1 MGILEPVTSAILFGS
16 LLIPERHPSPYPLP
30 SVNDRVLRL
39 FNLEDWNMRNITMAV
54 KNNILTITCDLEADK
69 IPSSTGKT
77 LIVAST
83 EGNQKVPGSEFVL
96 GLNLY
101 TKNL

>member
-1 MGILEPVTSAILFGS
+1 
-16 LLIPERHPSPYPLP
+16 
-30 SVNDRVLRL
+30 
-39 FNLEDWNMRNITMAV
+39 MRNVNMTV
-54 KNNILTITCDLEADK
+54 KGNVLTITCDLGADK

-101 TKNL
+101 TKNNG

>member
-1 MGILEPVTSAILFGS
+1 
-16 LLIPERHPSPYPLP
+16 
-30 SVNDRVLRL
+30 
-39 FNLEDWNMRNITMAV
+39 MRNINMTV
-54 KNNILTITCDLEADK
+54 KGNVLTITCDLEADK

-101 TKNL
+101 TKNNG

>member
-1 MGILEPVTSAILFGS
+1 MRNVTMEVKGTT
-16 LLIPERHPSPYPLP
+16 LLIS
-30 SVNDRVLRL
+30 
-39 FNLEDWNMRNITMAV
+39 
-54 KNNILTITCDLEADK
+54 CDLTADQ

-83 EGNQKVPGSEFVL
+83 EGNQKVLGTNFVL

-101 TKNL
+101 TKNNG

>member
-1 MGILEPVTSAILFGS
+1 
-16 LLIPERHPSPYPLP
+16 
-30 SVNDRVLRL
+30 
-39 FNLEDWNMRNITMAV
+39 MRNITMAV